1 MTLPPAPEVRRN
13 DSIRLM
19 VLLLIVA
26 AIFARVIGFH
36 FVRWDDEDLLL
47 QNPLLRPATFE
58 HLKSMW
64 TGPSAGLYTPLT
76 YSLWWMIIHAYPPAG
91 PDFFHG
97 LNLLLHLFCTAAVFS
112 IVHKCARSTSAAF
125 VGALLFG
132 LHPLQVETVAWISQ
146 TNTLLATA
154 LGLLSIRLYLEYAD
168 LIPRSAAIY
177 LAASAAFLLALLAKP
192 IAVVIPLVAAVL
204 DFYFLRRPARD
215 VARSLSPWLVAAVIF
230 AIVAHHVQ
238 PAPAVRAP
246 PLWERPAIAADALAF
261 YVYKLFWPV
270 RLTIDYGRT
279 PALVLQGRRWIAAV
293 GAVIVTLA
301 LWPRLGRLRPGLLVM
316 VVCLLPV
323 LGFVPFEFQRYST
336 VADRYMYFPM
346 LGTALIAA
354 ILPRPIVLLA
364 VLLLAIQTELRL
376 GVWQNTSTLAHSAL
390 TLDPMNVAGNKI
402 LGAELE
408 RQQRWADAADAY
420 RKALV
425 RDPDDGDIHFNLANV
440 LRNQSD
446 YQEAIDQYLVAI
458 RLLNPDLRLRAMN
471 NLGIAYFQS
480 GDPDM
485 AEAEFLQILQI
496 DPHNADARQN
506 LANVAIGVPS
516 Q

>member
-1 MTLPPAPEVRRN
+1 
-13 DSIRLM
+13 
-19 VLLLIVA
+19 
-26 AIFARVIGFH
+26 
-36 FVRWDDEDLLL
+36 
-47 QNPLLRPATFE
+47 
-58 HLKSMW
+58 
-64 TGPSAGLYTPLT
+64 
-76 YSLWWMIIHAYPPAG
+76 
-91 PDFFHG
+91 
-97 LNLLLHLFCTAAVFS
+97 
-112 IVHKCARSTSAAF
+112 
-125 VGALLFG
+125 
-132 LHPLQVETVAWISQ
+132 
-146 TNTLLATA
+146 
-154 LGLLSIRLYLEYAD
+154 
-168 LIPRSAAIY
+168 
-177 LAASAAFLLALLAKP
+177 
-192 IAVVIPLVAAVL
+192 
-204 DFYFLRRPARD
+204 
-215 VARSLSPWLVAAVIF
+215 
-230 AIVAHHVQ
+230 
-238 PAPAVRAP
+238 
-246 PLWERPAIAADALAF
+246 
-261 YVYKLFWPV
+261 
-270 RLTIDYGRT
+270 
-279 PALVLQGRRWIAAV
+279 
-293 GAVIVTLA
+293 
-301 LWPRLGRLRPGLLVM
+301 VM